1 MSKELQLKLAN
12 GDQIIA
18 TEIAFYDH
26 APGKQSQHV
35 GDLLMVNN
43 THVRHNLETGQVRT
57 SDHVSGCLLNNL
69 PGESRNRVGLC
80 SSLDV
85 GTFRRATPDDAGF
98 MATRE
103 QWCSIADAEIRSL
116 RRSSFAWGVIAI
128 LSLGVLA
135 YVVMP

>member
-1 MSKELQLKLAN
+1 MSKELQLKLNN

-18 TEIAFYDH
+18 TEIAFYEH
-26 APGKQSQHV
+26 APEKQSQHI

-43 THVRHNLETGQVRT
+43 THVGRNLETGEVRAA
-57 SDHVSGCLLNNL
+57 DFVSGCLLNNL
-69 PGESRNRVGLC
+69 AGEPRNRMGLG

-85 GTFRRATPDDAGF
+85 GTFRRATPDDPGF

-103 QWCSIADAEIRSL
+103 QWCAIADADIRSL

-128 LSLGVLA
+128 LSLGYLA